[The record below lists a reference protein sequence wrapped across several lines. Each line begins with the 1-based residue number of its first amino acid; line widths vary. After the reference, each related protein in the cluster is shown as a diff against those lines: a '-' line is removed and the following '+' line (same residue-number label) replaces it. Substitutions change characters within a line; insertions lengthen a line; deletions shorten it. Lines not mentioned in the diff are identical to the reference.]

1 MITPNLSLQIIFSLL
16 AETFLTETND
26 SHIFLS
32 KVNQLSTYF
41 VYLGVAAFF
50 ANSVTTAGFIYLGHK
65 ITRRL
70 REYYLAVLLYQ
81 NAAFFDGFGP
91 GECAA
96 RLTSQTDTV
105 EKAIAQKSAETL
117 IGILRFIASFAVGF
131 YFCWRLTLVLT
142 WSIFVAFLV
151 MKVVARVT
159 TQNDKSR
166 LDAETSAAAVL
177 EESFTSV
184 RDVTALGAQ
193 NYHVNR
199 YAERLKNA
207 EQFQFR
213 GITIL
218 SLTLAFTVGIS
229 HLIIMTTLW
238 AGSNFIVD
246 LQASFEDII
255 TIQFIIQAAIFV
267 IIGIISTVDVFV
279 KAKTTISAISSMR
292 APNVSPR
299 TGDGPQHITG
309 TIAFENI
316 GYMYPSRSTSVIFDN
331 VNLNF
336 PAGKMTALVG
346 RSGSGK
352 TTVLDLIERF
362 YDPTSGSI
370 LFDGVNSKDLDI
382 YWLRRRLGLVSQ
394 SPVLFQGTIF
404 DNICHGLTGTE
415 FEKADIVT
423 QQALV
428 EAATQVSFSH
438 DFIKALPNGYNTQVG
453 DRGLK
458 LSGGQKQRIAIA
470 RAVIAGPAVLL
481 LDEAT
486 SALDSETEV
495 RVLSAVKSLKCT
507 TILVAHRLT
516 AIKSAD
522 KIIVLSVGNSPQ
534 ESTFDELCQSQNA
547 FTDLVQKEQE
557 ITPSSTNQLTYERVL
572 EKDHDDIKVERSIS
586 AASLNFNSTTEKHDS
601 ADPVP
606 PSAVLDILV
615 NQNRDQDTRST
626 PKSSLCRLVQFI
638 WTFQK
643 DRKTFL
649 LCGILAAFVAGV
661 EEPVHAILFAKSTVS
676 LSLPK
681 SMYGELL
688 TQTRLWALMYL
699 TLAVVQFLAFATQG
713 LCFGALS
720 LRVLRLARVDAMRC
734 LLRSSIESLDQIPN
748 LSSSL
753 TSFVT
758 TETSS
763 MADLMGSTL
772 GMLFIIAAT
781 LFVAFIV
788 SCAFQW
794 KLALVCWTIFPVLFG
809 CSYLRN
815 VCWTEFQRRR
825 KEGYR
830 EAASYASEAIGE
842 FRTIAALTREQHV
855 LSLYRS
861 LLVSAARD
869 FVTVSIKIA
878 GIQGLVR
885 SITYF
890 GLALGFWYG
899 GTLLGRGD
907 CTAFQFFVTYTAVMF
922 ASQSAGLIFSISQDL
937 GIGKRAAMDLL
948 QLFGREPL
956 LTSQESFETESQN
969 RIQFRDVYFQYP
981 SRSCPALKGI
991 SFVIEP
997 GEHVAFIG
1005 ANGAGKSTILSLLE
1019 RFYDP
1024 QSGIINVHG
1033 FDISTIDVENYRK
1046 TMALVSQDV
1055 VLYNAT
1061 IKENLLLGTHG
1072 RVVSDEDLHSACQ
1085 KANILDFISSLP

>member
-1 MITPNLSLQIIFSLL
+1 MSLQIIFSLL
-16 AETFLTETND
+16 AKTFLSETND
-26 SHIFLS
+26 SHTFFS
-32 KVNQLSTYF
+32 KVNQLSIYF

-50 ANSVTTAGFIYLGHK
+50 ANFTTTAGFIYLGHK

-70 REYYLAVLLYQ
+70 REYYLATLLYQ
-81 NAAFFDGFGP
+81 TADFFDGFGP

-105 EKAIAQKSAETL
+105 EKAIAQKSAEML
-117 IGILRFIASFAVGF
+117 IGILRFVASFAVGF
-131 YFCWRLTLVLT
+131 YFCWRLTLILT
-142 WSIFVAFLV
+142 WSIFVACFV

-159 TQNDKSR
+159 SQNDKSR
-166 LDAETSAAAVL
+166 LDTETSAAAVL

-184 RDVTALGAQ
+184 RDVMALGAQ
-193 NYHVNR
+193 SYHVNR

-207 EQFQFR
+207 ERFQFR

-229 HLIIMTTLW
+229 HLVIMTTLW
-238 AGSNFIVD
+238 AGSSFIAH
-246 LQASFEDII
+246 LQASFEAII
-255 TIQFIIQAAIFV
+255 TIQLIIQAAIVV
-267 IIGIISTVDVFV
+267 IIGIISTAEVFV

-292 APNVSPR
+292 ASNVSVK
-299 TGDGPQHITG
+299 TGAGPQQIFG
-309 TIAFENI
+309 SISFKNVRYA
-316 GYMYPSRSTSVIFDN
+316 YPSRPTSVIFDTM
-331 VNLNF
+331 NLDL

-362 YDPTSGSI
+362 CDPTSGSI
-370 LFDGVNSKDLDI
+370 LFDGVDTKDLDI

-394 SPVLFQGTIF
+394 SPVLFQGSIF

-415 FEKADIVT
+415 FEKADLVT
-423 QQALV
+423 QQGLV
-428 EAATQVSFSH
+428 EVAAQLSFSH
-438 DFIKALPNGYNTQVG
+438 EFIKALPDGYNTQVG
-453 DRGLK
+453 DHGLE

-470 RAVIAGPAVLL
+470 RAVIARPAVLL

-495 RVLSAVKSLKCT
+495 RVLSAIKSLKCT
-507 TILVAHRLT
+507 MILVAHRLT
-516 AIKSAD
+516 AIEAAD
-522 KIIVLSVGNSPQ
+522 KIIVLNLGNSPQ
-534 ESTFDELCQSQNA
+534 ESAFDELCQRQSA
-547 FTDLVQKEQE
+547 FTDLGQKEQE
-557 ITPSSTNQLTYERVL
+557 ITPISTNQRTAEQVL
-572 EKDHDDIKVERSIS
+572 EKDHTDFKAERSIS
-586 AASLNFNSTTEKHDS
+586 SASLNSNSTPEKHDS
-601 ADPVP
+601 TDPLP
-606 PSAVLDILV
+606 PTAVLGILV
-615 NQNRDQDTRST
+615 DHNRDQDTRNT
-626 PKSSLCRLVQFI
+626 PKPSLGRLFQFL

-643 DRKTFL
+643 DCKGFL

-661 EEPVHAILFAKSTVS
+661 EEPVHAVLFAKSTVS
-676 LSLPK
+676 LSLPR
-681 SMYGELL
+681 SMYRELL
-688 TQTRLWALMYL
+688 SQTQLWALMYL
-699 TLAVVQFLAFATQG
+699 TLAVVQFLAFAIQG
-713 LCFGALS
+713 LCFGLLS
-720 LRVLRLARVDAMRC
+720 LRVMRLARVDAMRC
-734 LLRSSIESLDQIPN
+734 LLQSSIASLDQIPN
-748 LSSSL
+748 LSASL
-753 TSFVT
+753 TSFIT

-763 MADLMGSTL
+763 MADLFGSTL
-772 GMLFIIAAT
+772 GMLFIIATT

-815 VCWTEFQRRR
+815 YCWAEFQRRR

-830 EAASYASEAIGE
+830 KAASYASEAIGE

-855 LSLYRS
+855 LTMYRS
-861 LLVSAARD
+861 LLVSATTG
-869 FVTVSIKIA
+869 FVTVSFKVA

-922 ASQSAGLIFSISQDL
+922 ASQSAGMIFSISQDL

-956 LTSQESFETESQN
+956 SSSQESFETESQN
-969 RIQFRDVYFQYP
+969 RIQFRDVCFQYP

-991 SFVIEP
+991 SFLIEP

-1005 ANGAGKSTILSLLE
+1005 ANGAGKSTILCLLE

-1024 QSGIINVHG
+1024 QSGIISVHG
-1033 FDISTIDVENYRK
+1033 FDISTVDIESYR
-1046 TMALVSQDV
+1046 TTVALVSQDV

-1061 IKENLLLGTHG
+1061 IKENLLLGVHG
-1072 RVVSDEDLHSACQ
+1072 QVVSDEDLHSACQ
-1085 KANILDFISSLP
+1085 KANILDFISCLP